1 MVKEIHYFNTFLS
14 KGKTFIDQKD
24 LIKMLLDYKD
34 RCNEEQKKVEKHDKN
49 IKIIFG
55 TIQKL
60 TNPPQKPKIK
70 IGFM

>member
-34 RCNEEQKKVEKHDKN
+34 RCNEEQKKVVDPIIQMILN
-49 IKIIFG
+49 IGSKE
-55 TIQKL
+55 
-60 TNPPQKPKIK
+60 
-70 IGFM
+70 